1 MNDIKKVRE
10 GVDIALDL
18 LPLLILLAETVTR
31 IIKITKENKDS
42 VTPGDLERIKGLV
55 DLNQSI
61 FD

>member
-1 MNDIKKVRE
+1 MNDIRKVRE